1 MSEVAETKKVRR
13 EDLRDSDESDVN
25 SDSDSSYGSDFEDTL
40 NAHIAK
46 ALGIDHDAIG
56 ATFQVDSL
64 EIESAY
70 EANATDQAM
79 QTSDDGYEFNLFSTS
94 GGPTTKVVLVDPN
107 EQGDGALVRPR
118 PASYYKI
125 LPLSSEQREQFAFA
139 ALSGDDIYMLSRQRN
154 WGLEMPWRVTTI
166 KVTRRATA
174 KEKKDSTSDTAMD
187 AAKRKRPGKKTRIT
201 RRQKDR
207 ELKAKA
213 EEAAKKLLE
222 KEEHV
227 RDKKK
232 RMNRIKK
239 LRKRAKEKEI
249 KAAAGGGGPD
259 GGDDDDDESDD

>member
-1 MSEVAETKKVRR
+1 MRR
-13 EDLRDSDESDVN
+13 ADLRDSDESNVS
-25 SDSDSSYGSDFEDTL
+25 SDSDSSYGSDFEDAL

-46 ALGIDHDAIG
+46 ALGIDHDATG
-56 ATFQVDSL
+56 GTFQVDSL
-64 EIESAY
+64 EVESAC
-70 EANATDQAM
+70 EANAADQVM

-118 PASYYKI
+118 SASYYKV
-125 LPLSSEQREQFAFA
+125 LPLSSEQRDQFAFA
-139 ALSGDDIYMLSRQRN
+139 ALSGDDVYRLSQRRN

-174 KEKKDSTSDTAMD
+174 KEKKDTTSDTAMD
-187 AAKRKRPGKKTRIT
+187 AAKRKRPGKKTRIM
-201 RRQKDR
+201 RRQKER

-227 RDKKK
+227 KDKKK

-239 LRKRAKEKEI
+239 LRKRAKEKEM
-249 KAAAGGGGPD
+249 KAAAGGGGGPD
-259 GGDDDDDESDD
+259 GGDDNGDESDD